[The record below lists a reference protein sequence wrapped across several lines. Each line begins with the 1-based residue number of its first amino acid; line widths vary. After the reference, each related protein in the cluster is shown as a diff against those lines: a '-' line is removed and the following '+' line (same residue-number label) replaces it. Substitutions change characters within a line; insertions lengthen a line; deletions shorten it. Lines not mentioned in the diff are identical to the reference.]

1 MFLLLTSVFMPLLVA
16 TVAYYMYKAGN
27 QPGSLLYVS
36 LGAAVYGIWSST
48 LFGSGGAIQ
57 WQRWQGT
64 LEVLVSAPTPFVLVI
79 APLTLA
85 TSVIGIYSLAST
97 LVWGRL
103 VFGIP
108 FHVVHWLA
116 FVVAVPATIL
126 GLGLLGFVFAS
137 TFVLYRNANALSNM
151 LEWPVLLVTGML
163 VPLSLLPGWAGPI
176 AWLRPDLGRAG
187 DSRGGDRRHA
197 VAGRRHD
204 DLARARVPGDRC
216 GLPPP
221 LRDGGTAARD
231 PVPDVRAFVRVFF
244 VGGVIAYRG
253 LFNWIR
259 PAMYIPTM
267 LIGPVF
273 QILFFAY
280 SAGTARW
287 RTTRSSSSGTQSRPR
302 PCRRSSPGR

>member
-1 MFLLLTSVFMPLLVA
+1 MSARLLWFGWLFHLKTLTNSLFFVLVSVLQPVIFASIAFFMVD
-16 TVAYYMYKAGN
+16 T
-27 QPGSLLYVS
+27 GSQSGTLLYVS
-36 LGAAVYGIWSST
+36 LGAGLMGVWSAT

-64 LEVLVSAPTPFVLVI
+64 LEVLVAAPTPFVLVI

-97 LVWGRL
+97 LVWGRI

-176 AWLRPDLGRAG
+176 AWLLAPTWGVQAIREAAMGGTPWPDAAMTIALGLVYLAIGAVCLRHFEIAA
-187 DSRGGDRRHA
+187 RRHA
-197 VAGRRHD
+197 T
-204 DLARARVPGDRC
+204 LS
-216 GLPPP
+216 L
-221 LRDGGTAARD
+221 T
-231 PVPDVRAFVRVFF
+231 
-244 VGGVIAYRG
+244 
-253 LFNWIR
+253 
-259 PAMYIPTM
+259 
-267 LIGPVF
+267 
-273 QILFFAY
+273 
-280 SAGTARW
+280 
-287 RTTRSSSSGTQSRPR
+287 
-302 PCRRSSPGR
+302 

>member
-1 MFLLLTSVFMPLLVA
+1 VRVFAISLRFHVKALTHSVFFLLTSVFMPLLVA

-97 LVWGRL
+97 LLWGRL

-108 FHVVHWLA
+108 FHVVHWVALL
-116 FVVAVPATIL
+116 VAVPATIL

-163 VPLSLLPGWAGPI
+163 VPLSLLAGWAGPI
-176 AWLRPDLGRAG
+176 AWLLAPTWGVQAIREAAIGGTPWPDAGMTIALGLVYLAIGAVCLRHFELAA
-187 DSRGGDRRHA
+187 RRHA
-197 VAGRRHD
+197 T
-204 DLARARVPGDRC
+204 LS
-216 GLPPP
+216 L
-221 LRDGGTAARD
+221 T
-231 PVPDVRAFVRVFF
+231 
-244 VGGVIAYRG
+244 
-253 LFNWIR
+253 
-259 PAMYIPTM
+259 
-267 LIGPVF
+267 
-273 QILFFAY
+273 
-280 SAGTARW
+280 
-287 RTTRSSSSGTQSRPR
+287 
-302 PCRRSSPGR
+302 

>member
-1 MFLLLTSVFMPLLVA
+1 MTGVRVFVVGLRFHVKALTHSVFFLLTSIFMPLLVA

-64 LEVLVSAPTPFVLVI
+64 LEVLVAAPTPFVLVM

-85 TSVIGIYSLAST
+85 TSVIGIYSLVST

-108 FHVVHWLA
+108 FDVVHWPA

-126 GLGLLGFVFAS
+126 GLGLLGFLFAS
-137 TFVLYRNANALSNM
+137 TFVLYRHANALSNM
-151 LEWPVLLVTGML
+151 LEWPVLLVSGML

-176 AWLRPDLGRAG
+176 AWLLAPTWGVQAIREAALGGTPWPDIAMTVGLGLVYLGIGAVCLRHFETAA
-187 DSRGGDRRHA
+187 RRHA
-197 VAGRRHD
+197 T
-204 DLARARVPGDRC
+204 LS
-216 GLPPP
+216 L
-221 LRDGGTAARD
+221 T
-231 PVPDVRAFVRVFF
+231 
-244 VGGVIAYRG
+244 
-253 LFNWIR
+253 
-259 PAMYIPTM
+259 
-267 LIGPVF
+267 
-273 QILFFAY
+273 
-280 SAGTARW
+280 
-287 RTTRSSSSGTQSRPR
+287 
-302 PCRRSSPGR
+302 